1 MMSGKRLMV
10 LVPAL
15 LVLVALSLGV
25 TGCPI
30 RLPGGQTGDAAAGQA
45 LFTQR
50 CSGCHSAAEL
60 APVRFLIV
68 SNLGTLNSAMSGITL
83 TTEEIANIRAFLAT
97 Q

>member
-1 MMSGKRLMV
+1 MMSRKRLMV

-15 LVLVALSLGV
+15 LVLVGLCLGSG
-25 TGCPI
+25 GCAPQA
-30 RLPGGQTGDAAAGQA
+30 GGGDAAAGQT
-45 LFTQR
+45 LFTQL

-83 TTEEIANIRAFLAT
+83 TAEEIADIRAFLAT

>member
-1 MMSGKRLMV
+1 MMSRKRLMV

-15 LVLVALSLGV
+15 LILIGLILGAG
-25 TGCPI
+25 GCAPQ
-30 RLPGGQTGDAAAGQA
+30 PGGGGDAAAGQT
-45 LFTQR
+45 LFTDR

-60 APVRFLIV
+60 KPVRLLII

-83 TTEEIANIRAFLAT
+83 TTEEIADIRAFLAT

>member
-1 MMSGKRLMV
+1 MMSRKRLMV

-15 LVLVALSLGV
+15 LVLVGLCLGAG
-25 TGCPI
+25 GCAPQ
-30 RLPGGQTGDAAAGQA
+30 PAGETGDAAAGQT

-50 CSGCHSAAEL
+50 CSSCHSAAEL
-60 APVRFLIV
+60 APVRLLII

-83 TTEEIANIRAFLAT
+83 TTDEIADIRAFLAT